1 MKEHSPFSSTYTITI
16 KNKCSISIAKINKY
30 FIFPFLSPIFIF
42 IREILLE
49 YAKGKTSGVRK
60 ILQYEFNDG
69 LMHSSCILLYLV
81 ECIRTGKEKKIKNKF
96 LRKIS
101 KLSSHSISKNKC
113 KIFFFFFFIAIGYN
127 NYISSKMLLKGKTI
141 FEIRIY
147 HVIFNT
153 IFCKIILGYEIYK
166 HQLLSLIL
174 ILIGWAFISVPIFV
188 KLTIGDIYYNVLF
201 FFGAIFYPLY
211 LVLLKYIIE
220 NYYISVYLDMF
231 FIGVIL
237 LIISSFLT
245 IGNSFMNYS
254 NFSDLFNIFD
264 FAKDKLLI
272 FLAFA
277 SGTIV
282 KFIFC
287 IIIQNFSPNIFV
299 LTNVI
304 SSIITW
310 IYNIGYK
317 RKPEK
322 TMYIIFL
329 SIGYFIILIS
339 CLIYNEII
347 ILNFCK
353 LNENTNF
360 NINERLEIDK
370 KLADFLSSKEYDDIG
385 DYYIPHKNM
394 EDSSSSKNSKD
405 SKESKISIQ
414 NQGMIIN

>member
-1 MKEHSPFSSTYTITI
+1 MEESFPKQKKYFSF
-16 KNKCSISIAKINKY
+16 AKINKY
-30 FIFPFLSPIFIF
+30 FIFPFISPIFIF
-42 IREILLE
+42 IRELLLE
-49 YAKGKTSGVRK
+49 YSKGKTSGIRK

-69 LMHSSCILLYLV
+69 LMHSSCILFY
-81 ECIRTGKEKKIKNKF
+81 IFIYFRTKTEKTKEENDYYKKIASNNIYSKKIRENKF
-96 LRKIS
+96 
-101 KLSSHSISKNKC
+101 
-113 KIFFFFFFIAIGYN
+113 KIFFIILTIAIGYN

-174 ILIGWAFISVPIFV
+174 ILIGWVFISIPVFI
-188 KLTIGDIYYNVLF
+188 KLTTDDIYYNVLF

-220 NYYISVYLDMF
+220 NYYISIYLDMF

-237 LIISSFLT
+237 LILSTVLT
-245 IGNSFMNYS
+245 IINSTLVYS
-254 NFSDLFNIFD
+254 DFSDLINIFD
-264 FAKDKLLI
+264 SAYNKILLFFA
-272 FLAFA
+272 FF

-287 IIIQNFSPNIFV
+287 IIIENFSPNIFV
-299 LTNVI
+299 LTNVT

-310 IYNIGYK
+310 IYNVGFK
-317 RKPEK
+317 KKPD
-322 TMYIIFL
+322 TTSNIICL

-339 CLIYNEII
+339 CFIYNEII
-347 ILNFCK
+347 ILNFFN

-360 NINERLEIDK
+360 NIKERNVNDRLLSENFAEIE
-370 KLADFLSSKEYDDIG
+370 LNDIG
-385 DYYIPHKNM
+385 DYYLKN
-394 EDSSSSKNSKD
+394 DSNDNRDTKGRKSD
-405 SKESKISIQ
+405 SF
-414 NQGMIIN
+414 

>member
-1 MKEHSPFSSTYTITI
+1 MEETFPKQKKYFSF
-16 KNKCSISIAKINKY
+16 AKINKY
-30 FIFPFLSPIFIF
+30 FIFPFISPIFIF
-42 IREILLE
+42 IRELLLE
-49 YAKGKTSGVRK
+49 YSKGKTSGIRK

-69 LMHSSCILLYLV
+69 LMHSSCILFY
-81 ECIRTGKEKKIKNKF
+81 IFIYFRTKTEKTKEENDYYKKIASNNIYSKKIRENKF
-96 LRKIS
+96 
-101 KLSSHSISKNKC
+101 
-113 KIFFFFFFIAIGYN
+113 KIFFIILTIAIGYN

-174 ILIGWAFISVPIFV
+174 ILIGWVFISIPVFI
-188 KLTIGDIYYNVLF
+188 KLTTDDIYYNVLF

-220 NYYISVYLDMF
+220 NYYISIYLDMF

-237 LIISSFLT
+237 LILSTVLT
-245 IGNSFMNYS
+245 IINSTFVYS
-254 NFSDLFNIFD
+254 DFSDLINIFD
-264 FAKDKLLI
+264 SAYNKILLFFA
-272 FLAFA
+272 FF

-287 IIIQNFSPNIFV
+287 IIIENFSPNIFV

-310 IYNIGYK
+310 IYNVGFK
-317 RKPEK
+317 KKPD
-322 TMYIIFL
+322 TTSNIICL

-339 CLIYNEII
+339 CFIYNEII
-347 ILNFCK
+347 ILNFFN

-360 NINERLEIDK
+360 NIKERNVNDRLLSENFAEIE
-370 KLADFLSSKEYDDIG
+370 LNDIG
-385 DYYIPHKNM
+385 DYYLKN
-394 EDSSSSKNSKD
+394 DSNDNRDTKGRKSD
-405 SKESKISIQ
+405 SF
-414 NQGMIIN
+414 

>member
-1 MKEHSPFSSTYTITI
+1 MKEHSLFSSTYTITI

-113 KIFFFFFFIAIGYN
+113 KIFFVILTIAIGYN

-231 FIGVIL
+231 FIGIIL

>member
-1 MKEHSPFSSTYTITI
+1 MEDIIHKKKKKYFSF
-16 KNKCSISIAKINKY
+16 AKINKY

-42 IREILLE
+42 IREVLLE
-49 YAKGKTSGVRK
+49 HAKGKTSGVRK

-69 LMHSSCILLYLV
+69 LMHSACILLYIV
-81 ECIRTGKEKKIKNKF
+81 YYFRTRRTKEENEIVKKYHTNKIGIYKF
-96 LRKIS
+96 K
-101 KLSSHSISKNKC
+101 KF
-113 KIFFFFFFIAIGYN
+113 KIFFLILTIAIGYN

-153 IFCKIILGYEIYK
+153 IFCKIILGYPIYR

-174 ILIGWAFISVPIFV
+174 ILIGWIFISIPIFI
-188 KLTIGDIYYNVLF
+188 KLTTNDIYYNVLF

-220 NYYISVYLDMF
+220 NYFISVYLDMF
-231 FIGVIL
+231 FIGVTL
-237 LIISSFLT
+237 LIISTILT
-245 IGNSFMNYS
+245 IINSAMVYS
-254 NFSDLFNIFD
+254 NMYDLINIFD
-264 FAKDKLLI
+264 FAYDKLLI

-282 KFIFC
+282 KYIFC
-287 IIIQNFSPNIFV
+287 VIIDKFSPNIFV

-310 IYNIGYK
+310 IYNVGYK
-317 RKPEK
+317 KKPE
-322 TMYIIFL
+322 TTPNLVCL

-347 ILNFCK
+347 VLHFCK
-353 LNENTNF
+353 LNQNTNVF
-360 NINERLEIDK
+360 IEGRIESDNNLIEQFDK
-370 KLADFLSSKEYDDIG
+370 KELNDIG
-385 DYYIPHKNM
+385 DYYIKD
-394 EDSSSSKNSKD
+394 ERSSEMSSRNSRNSSERKSD
-405 SKESKISIQ
+405 
-414 NQGMIIN
+414 

>member
-81 ECIRTGKEKKIKNKF
+81 ECIRTGKKKKIKNKF

-113 KIFFFFFFIAIGYN
+113 KIFFVILTIAIGYN

-231 FIGVIL
+231 FIGIIL

>member
-1 MKEHSPFSSTYTITI
+1 MEESFHKQKKYFSF
-16 KNKCSISIAKINKY
+16 AKINKY
-30 FIFPFLSPIFIF
+30 FIFPFISPIFIF
-42 IREILLE
+42 IRELLLE
-49 YAKGKTSGVRK
+49 YSKGKTSGIRK

-69 LMHSSCILLYLV
+69 LMHSSCILFY
-81 ECIRTGKEKKIKNKF
+81 IFIYFRTKTEKTKEENDYYKKIASNNIYSKKIRENKF
-96 LRKIS
+96 
-101 KLSSHSISKNKC
+101 
-113 KIFFFFFFIAIGYN
+113 KIFFIILTIAIGYN

-174 ILIGWAFISVPIFV
+174 ILIGWVFISIPVFI
-188 KLTIGDIYYNVLF
+188 KLTTDDIYYNVLF

-220 NYYISVYLDMF
+220 NYYISIYLDMF

-237 LIISSFLT
+237 LILSTVLT
-245 IGNSFMNYS
+245 IINSTFVYS
-254 NFSDLFNIFD
+254 DFSDLINIFD
-264 FAKDKLLI
+264 SAYNKILLFFA
-272 FLAFA
+272 FF

-287 IIIQNFSPNIFV
+287 IIIENFSPNIFV

-310 IYNIGYK
+310 IYNVGFK
-317 RKPEK
+317 KKPD
-322 TMYIIFL
+322 TTSNIICL

-339 CLIYNEII
+339 CFIYNEII
-347 ILNFCK
+347 ILNFFN

-360 NINERLEIDK
+360 NIKERNVNDRLLSENFAEIE
-370 KLADFLSSKEYDDIG
+370 LNDIG
-385 DYYIPHKNM
+385 DYYLKN
-394 EDSSSSKNSKD
+394 DSNDNRDTKGRKSD
-405 SKESKISIQ
+405 SF
-414 NQGMIIN
+414 

>member
-1 MKEHSPFSSTYTITI
+1 MKEHSPFSSTYTITL

-113 KIFFFFFFIAIGYN
+113 KIFFVILTIAIGYN

-231 FIGVIL
+231 FIGIIL

>member
-1 MKEHSPFSSTYTITI
+1 MEESFPKQKKYFSF
-16 KNKCSISIAKINKY
+16 AKINKY
-30 FIFPFLSPIFIF
+30 FIFPFISPIFIF
-42 IREILLE
+42 IRELLLE
-49 YAKGKTSGVRK
+49 YSKGKTSGIRK

-69 LMHSSCILLYLV
+69 LMHSSCILFY
-81 ECIRTGKEKKIKNKF
+81 IFIYFRTKTEKTKEENDYYKKIANNNVYSKKIRENKF
-96 LRKIS
+96 
-101 KLSSHSISKNKC
+101 
-113 KIFFFFFFIAIGYN
+113 KIFFIILTIAIGYN

-153 IFCKIILGYEIYK
+153 IFCKIILGYEIYR

-174 ILIGWAFISVPIFV
+174 ILIGWVFISIPVFI
-188 KLTIGDIYYNVLF
+188 KLTTDDIYYNVLF

-220 NYYISVYLDMF
+220 NYYISIYLDMF

-237 LIISSFLT
+237 LILSTVLT
-245 IGNSFMNYS
+245 IINSTFVYS
-254 NFSDLFNIFD
+254 DFSDLINIFD
-264 FAKDKLLI
+264 SAYNKILLFFA
-272 FLAFA
+272 FF

-287 IIIQNFSPNIFV
+287 IIIENFSPNIFV

-310 IYNIGYK
+310 IYNVGFK
-317 RKPEK
+317 KKPD
-322 TMYIIFL
+322 TTSNIICL

-339 CLIYNEII
+339 CFIYNEII
-347 ILNFCK
+347 ILNFFN

-360 NINERLEIDK
+360 NIKERNVNDRLLSENFAEIE
-370 KLADFLSSKEYDDIG
+370 LNDIG
-385 DYYIPHKNM
+385 DYYLKN
-394 EDSSSSKNSKD
+394 DSNDNRDTKGRKSD
-405 SKESKISIQ
+405 SF
-414 NQGMIIN
+414 

>member
-16 KNKCSISIAKINKY
+16 KNKCNISIAKINKY

-113 KIFFFFFFIAIGYN
+113 KIFFVILTIAIGYN

-231 FIGVIL
+231 FIGIIL

>member
-1 MKEHSPFSSTYTITI
+1 MEESFPKQKKYFSF
-16 KNKCSISIAKINKY
+16 AKINKY
-30 FIFPFLSPIFIF
+30 FIFPFISPIFIF
-42 IREILLE
+42 IRELLLE
-49 YAKGKTSGVRK
+49 YSKGKTSGIRK

-69 LMHSSCILLYLV
+69 LMHSSCILFY
-81 ECIRTGKEKKIKNKF
+81 IFIYFRTKTEKTKEENDYYKKIANNNIYSKKIRENKF
-96 LRKIS
+96 
-101 KLSSHSISKNKC
+101 
-113 KIFFFFFFIAIGYN
+113 KIFFIILTIAIGYN

-174 ILIGWAFISVPIFV
+174 ILIGWVFISIPVFI
-188 KLTIGDIYYNVLF
+188 KLTTDDIYYNVLF

-220 NYYISVYLDMF
+220 NYYISIYLDMF

-237 LIISSFLT
+237 LILSTVLT
-245 IGNSFMNYS
+245 IINSTFVYS
-254 NFSDLFNIFD
+254 DFSDLINIFD
-264 FAKDKLLI
+264 SAYNKILLFFA
-272 FLAFA
+272 FF

-287 IIIQNFSPNIFV
+287 IIIENFSPNIFV

-310 IYNIGYK
+310 IYNVGFK
-317 RKPEK
+317 KKPD
-322 TMYIIFL
+322 TTSNIICL

-339 CLIYNEII
+339 CFIYNEII
-347 ILNFCK
+347 ILNFFN

-360 NINERLEIDK
+360 NIKERNVNDRLLSENFAEIE
-370 KLADFLSSKEYDDIG
+370 LNDIG
-385 DYYIPHKNM
+385 DYYLKN
-394 EDSSSSKNSKD
+394 DSNDNRDTKGRKSD
-405 SKESKISIQ
+405 SF
-414 NQGMIIN
+414 

>member
-1 MKEHSPFSSTYTITI
+1 MNDNKSN
-16 KNKCSISIAKINKY
+16 KNKYFSFARINKY

-42 IREILLE
+42 IREVLLE

-113 KIFFFFFFIAIGYN
+113 KIFFVILTIAIGYN

-231 FIGVIL
+231 FIGIIL

-394 EDSSSSKNSKD
+394 ESSSSSKNSKD

>member
-81 ECIRTGKEKKIKNKF
+81 ECIRTGKGKKIKNKF

-113 KIFFFFFFIAIGYN
+113 KIFFVILTIAIGYN

>member
-1 MKEHSPFSSTYTITI
+1 MEESFPKQKKYFSF
-16 KNKCSISIAKINKY
+16 AKINKY
-30 FIFPFLSPIFIF
+30 FIFPFISPIFIF
-42 IREILLE
+42 IRELLLE
-49 YAKGKTSGVRK
+49 YSKGKTSGIRK

-69 LMHSSCILLYLV
+69 LMHSSCILFYIFIYFRTKT
-81 ECIRTGKEKKIKNKF
+81 EKTKEENDYYKKIENNNIYSKKIREKK
-96 LRKIS
+96 L
-101 KLSSHSISKNKC
+101 
-113 KIFFFFFFIAIGYN
+113 KIFFIILTIAIGYN

-174 ILIGWAFISVPIFV
+174 ILIGWVFISIPVFI
-188 KLTIGDIYYNVLF
+188 KLTTDDIYYNVLF

-220 NYYISVYLDMF
+220 NYYISIYLDMF

-237 LIISSFLT
+237 LILSTVLT
-245 IGNSFMNYS
+245 IINSTFVYS
-254 NFSDLFNIFD
+254 DFSDLINIFD
-264 FAKDKLLI
+264 SAYNKILLFFA
-272 FLAFA
+272 FF

-287 IIIQNFSPNIFV
+287 IIIENFSPNIFV

-310 IYNIGYK
+310 IYNVGFK
-317 RKPEK
+317 KKPD
-322 TMYIIFL
+322 TTSNIICL

-339 CLIYNEII
+339 CFIYNEII
-347 ILNFCK
+347 ILNFFN

-360 NINERLEIDK
+360 NIKERNVNDRLLSENFAEIE
-370 KLADFLSSKEYDDIG
+370 LNDIG
-385 DYYIPHKNM
+385 DYYLKN
-394 EDSSSSKNSKD
+394 DSNDNRDTKGRKSD
-405 SKESKISIQ
+405 SF
-414 NQGMIIN
+414 

>member
-81 ECIRTGKEKKIKNKF
+81 ECIRTGKKKKIKNKF

-113 KIFFFFFFIAIGYN
+113 KIFFVILTIAIGYN

-231 FIGVIL
+231 LIGIIL

>member
-113 KIFFFFFFIAIGYN
+113 KIFFVILTIAIGYN

-231 FIGVIL
+231 FIGIIL

>member
-1 MKEHSPFSSTYTITI
+1 MKEYSPFSSTYTITI
-16 KNKCSISIAKINKY
+16 KNKCSISTAKINKY

-113 KIFFFFFFIAIGYN
+113 KIFFVILTIAIGYN

-231 FIGVIL
+231 LIGIIL

-277 SGTIV
+277 
-282 KFIFC
+282 
-287 IIIQNFSPNIFV
+287 
-299 LTNVI
+299 
-304 SSIITW
+304 
-310 IYNIGYK
+310 
-317 RKPEK
+317 
-322 TMYIIFL
+322 
-329 SIGYFIILIS
+329 
-339 CLIYNEII
+339 
-347 ILNFCK
+347 
-353 LNENTNF
+353 
-360 NINERLEIDK
+360 
-370 KLADFLSSKEYDDIG
+370 
-385 DYYIPHKNM
+385 
-394 EDSSSSKNSKD
+394 
-405 SKESKISIQ
+405 
-414 NQGMIIN
+414 

>member
-113 KIFFFFFFIAIGYN
+113 KIFFVILTIAIGYN

-360 NINERLEIDK
+360 NINERLKIDK

>member
-16 KNKCSISIAKINKY
+16 KNKCSISTAKINKY

-113 KIFFFFFFIAIGYN
+113 KIFFVILTIAIGYN

>member
-113 KIFFFFFFIAIGYN
+113 KIFFVILTIAIGYN

-231 FIGVIL
+231 LIGIIL

>member
-1 MKEHSPFSSTYTITI
+1 MEESFPKQKKYFSF
-16 KNKCSISIAKINKY
+16 AKINKY
-30 FIFPFLSPIFIF
+30 FIFPFISPIFIF
-42 IREILLE
+42 IRELLLE
-49 YAKGKTSGVRK
+49 YSKGKTSGIRK

-69 LMHSSCILLYLV
+69 LMHSSCILFY
-81 ECIRTGKEKKIKNKF
+81 IFIYFRTKTEKTKEENDYYKKIASNNIYSKKIRENKF
-96 LRKIS
+96 
-101 KLSSHSISKNKC
+101 
-113 KIFFFFFFIAIGYN
+113 KIFFIILTIAIGYN

-174 ILIGWAFISVPIFV
+174 ILIGWVFISIPVFI
-188 KLTIGDIYYNVLF
+188 KLTTDDIYYNVLF

-220 NYYISVYLDMF
+220 NYYISIYLDMF

-237 LIISSFLT
+237 LILSTVLT
-245 IGNSFMNYS
+245 IINSTFVYS
-254 NFSDLFNIFD
+254 DFSDLINIFD
-264 FAKDKLLI
+264 SAYNKILLFFA
-272 FLAFA
+272 FF

-287 IIIQNFSPNIFV
+287 IIIENFSPNIFV

-310 IYNIGYK
+310 IYNVGFK
-317 RKPEK
+317 KKPD
-322 TMYIIFL
+322 TTSNIICL

-339 CLIYNEII
+339 CFIYNEII
-347 ILNFCK
+347 ILNFFN

-360 NINERLEIDK
+360 NIKERNVNDKLLSENFAEIE
-370 KLADFLSSKEYDDIG
+370 LNDIG
-385 DYYIPHKNM
+385 DYYLKN
-394 EDSSSSKNSKD
+394 DSNDNRDTKGRKSD
-405 SKESKISIQ
+405 SF
-414 NQGMIIN
+414 

>member
-1 MKEHSPFSSTYTITI
+1 MEEAFPKQKKYFSF
-16 KNKCSISIAKINKY
+16 AKINKY
-30 FIFPFLSPIFIF
+30 FIFPFISPIFIF
-42 IREILLE
+42 IRELLLE
-49 YAKGKTSGVRK
+49 YSKGKTSGIRK

-69 LMHSSCILLYLV
+69 LMHSSCILFY
-81 ECIRTGKEKKIKNKF
+81 IFIYFRTKTEKTKEENDYYKKIANNNVYSKKIRENKF
-96 LRKIS
+96 
-101 KLSSHSISKNKC
+101 
-113 KIFFFFFFIAIGYN
+113 KIFFIILTIAIGYN

-153 IFCKIILGYEIYK
+153 IFCKIILGYEVYR

-174 ILIGWAFISVPIFV
+174 ILIGWVFISIPVFI
-188 KLTIGDIYYNVLF
+188 KLTTDDIYYNILF

-220 NYYISVYLDMF
+220 NYYISIYLDMF

-237 LIISSFLT
+237 LILSTVLT
-245 IGNSFMNYS
+245 IINSTLVYS
-254 NFSDLFNIFD
+254 DFSDLINIFD
-264 FAKDKLLI
+264 SAYNKILLFFA
-272 FLAFA
+272 FF

-287 IIIQNFSPNIFV
+287 IIIENFSPNIFV

-310 IYNIGYK
+310 IYNVGFK
-317 RKPEK
+317 KKPD
-322 TMYIIFL
+322 TTSNIICL

-339 CLIYNEII
+339 CFIYNEII
-347 ILNFCK
+347 ILNFFN

-360 NINERLEIDK
+360 NIKERNVNDRLLSENFAEIE
-370 KLADFLSSKEYDDIG
+370 LNDIG
-385 DYYIPHKNM
+385 DYYLKN
-394 EDSSSSKNSKD
+394 DSNDNRDTKGRKSD
-405 SKESKISIQ
+405 SF
-414 NQGMIIN
+414 

>member
-1 MKEHSPFSSTYTITI
+1 MEESFPKQKKYFSF
-16 KNKCSISIAKINKY
+16 AKINKY
-30 FIFPFLSPIFIF
+30 FIFPFISPIFIF
-42 IREILLE
+42 IRELLLE
-49 YAKGKTSGVRK
+49 YSKGKTSGIRK

-69 LMHSSCILLYLV
+69 LMHISCILLYIITYFRTKTKKAKEGNDYYLKKLTNIYSKI
-81 ECIRTGKEKKIKNKF
+81 IRENKF
-96 LRKIS
+96 
-101 KLSSHSISKNKC
+101 
-113 KIFFFFFFIAIGYN
+113 KIFFIILTIAIRYN

-153 IFCKIILGYEIYK
+153 IFCKIILGYEIYR

-174 ILIGWAFISVPIFV
+174 ILIGWVFISVPVFI
-188 KLTIGDIYYNVLF
+188 KLTTDDIYYNVLF

-220 NYYISVYLDMF
+220 NYYISIYLDMF

-237 LIISSFLT
+237 LILSTVLT
-245 IGNSFMNYS
+245 MINSTLVYS
-254 NFSDLFNIFD
+254 DFSDLINIFD
-264 FAKDKLLI
+264 SAYNKILLFFA
-272 FLAFA
+272 FF

-287 IIIQNFSPNIFV
+287 IIIENFSPNIFV

-310 IYNIGYK
+310 IYNVGFK
-317 RKPEK
+317 KKPD
-322 TMYIIFL
+322 TTSNIICL

-339 CLIYNEII
+339 CFIYNEII
-347 ILNFCK
+347 ILNFFN

-360 NINERLEIDK
+360 NIKERNVNDRLLSENFAEIE
-370 KLADFLSSKEYDDIG
+370 LNDIG
-385 DYYIPHKNM
+385 DYYLKN
-394 EDSSSSKNSKD
+394 DSNDNRDTKGRKSD
-405 SKESKISIQ
+405 SF
-414 NQGMIIN
+414 

>member
-1 MKEHSPFSSTYTITI
+1 MEEAFPKQKKYFSF
-16 KNKCSISIAKINKY
+16 AKINKY
-30 FIFPFLSPIFIF
+30 FIFPFISPIFIF
-42 IREILLE
+42 IRELLLE
-49 YAKGKTSGVRK
+49 YSKGKTSGIRK

-69 LMHSSCILLYLV
+69 LMHSSCILFY
-81 ECIRTGKEKKIKNKF
+81 IFIYFRTKTEKTKEENDYYKKIASNNIYSKKIRENKF
-96 LRKIS
+96 
-101 KLSSHSISKNKC
+101 
-113 KIFFFFFFIAIGYN
+113 KIFFIILTIAIGYN

-174 ILIGWAFISVPIFV
+174 ILIGWVFISIPVFI
-188 KLTIGDIYYNVLF
+188 KLTTDDIYYNVLF

-220 NYYISVYLDMF
+220 NYYISIYLDMF
-231 FIGVIL
+231 FIGAIL
-237 LIISSFLT
+237 LILSTVLT
-245 IGNSFMNYS
+245 IINSTFVYS
-254 NFSDLFNIFD
+254 DFSDLINIFD
-264 FAKDKLLI
+264 SAYNKILLFFA
-272 FLAFA
+272 FF

-287 IIIQNFSPNIFV
+287 IIIENFSPNIFV

-310 IYNIGYK
+310 IYNVGFK
-317 RKPEK
+317 KKPD
-322 TMYIIFL
+322 TTSNIICL

-339 CLIYNEII
+339 CFIYNEII
-347 ILNFCK
+347 ILNFFN

-360 NINERLEIDK
+360 NIKERNVNDRLLSENFAEIE
-370 KLADFLSSKEYDDIG
+370 LNDIG
-385 DYYIPHKNM
+385 DYYLKN
-394 EDSSSSKNSKD
+394 DSNDNRDTKGRKSD
-405 SKESKISIQ
+405 SF
-414 NQGMIIN
+414 

>member
-1 MKEHSPFSSTYTITI
+1 MEESFPKQKKYFSF
-16 KNKCSISIAKINKY
+16 AKINKY
-30 FIFPFLSPIFIF
+30 FIFPFISPIFIF
-42 IREILLE
+42 IRELLLE
-49 YAKGKTSGVRK
+49 YSKGKTSGIRK

-69 LMHSSCILLYLV
+69 LMHSSCILFY
-81 ECIRTGKEKKIKNKF
+81 IFIYFRTKTEKTKEENDYYKKIASNNIYSKKIRENKF
-96 LRKIS
+96 
-101 KLSSHSISKNKC
+101 
-113 KIFFFFFFIAIGYN
+113 KIFFIILTIAIGYN

-174 ILIGWAFISVPIFV
+174 ILIGWVFISIPVFI
-188 KLTIGDIYYNVLF
+188 KLTTDDIYYNVLF

-220 NYYISVYLDMF
+220 NYYISIYLDMF

-237 LIISSFLT
+237 LILSTVLT
-245 IGNSFMNYS
+245 MINSTFVYS
-254 NFSDLFNIFD
+254 DFSDLINIFD
-264 FAKDKLLI
+264 SAYNKILLFFA
-272 FLAFA
+272 FF

-287 IIIQNFSPNIFV
+287 IIIENFSPNIFV

-310 IYNIGYK
+310 IYSVGFKKKPDTTSNI
-317 RKPEK
+317 
-322 TMYIIFL
+322 ICL

-339 CLIYNEII
+339 CFIYNEII
-347 ILNFCK
+347 ILNFFN

-360 NINERLEIDK
+360 NIKERNVNDRLLSENFAEIE
-370 KLADFLSSKEYDDIG
+370 LNDIG
-385 DYYIPHKNM
+385 DYYLKN
-394 EDSSSSKNSKD
+394 DSNDNRDTKGRKSD
-405 SKESKISIQ
+405 SF
-414 NQGMIIN
+414 

>member
-1 MKEHSPFSSTYTITI
+1 MEESFPKQKKYFSF
-16 KNKCSISIAKINKY
+16 AKINKY
-30 FIFPFLSPIFIF
+30 FIFPFISPIFIF
-42 IREILLE
+42 IRELLLE
-49 YAKGKTSGVRK
+49 YSKGKTSGIRK

-69 LMHSSCILLYLV
+69 LMHSSCILFY
-81 ECIRTGKEKKIKNKF
+81 IFIYFRTKTEKTKEENDYYKKIANNNIYSKKIRENKF
-96 LRKIS
+96 
-101 KLSSHSISKNKC
+101 
-113 KIFFFFFFIAIGYN
+113 KIFFIILTIAIGYN

-174 ILIGWAFISVPIFV
+174 ILIGWVFISIPVFI
-188 KLTIGDIYYNVLF
+188 KLTTDDIYYNVLF

-220 NYYISVYLDMF
+220 NYYISIYLDMF

-237 LIISSFLT
+237 LILSTVLT
-245 IGNSFMNYS
+245 IINSTFVYS
-254 NFSDLFNIFD
+254 DFSDLINIFD
-264 FAKDKLLI
+264 SAYNKILLFFA
-272 FLAFA
+272 FF

-287 IIIQNFSPNIFV
+287 IIIENFSPNIFV

-310 IYNIGYK
+310 IYNVGFK
-317 RKPEK
+317 KK
-322 TMYIIFL
+322 HDTTSNIICL

-339 CLIYNEII
+339 CFIYNEII
-347 ILNFCK
+347 ILNFFN

-360 NINERLEIDK
+360 NIKERNVNDRLLSENFAEIE
-370 KLADFLSSKEYDDIG
+370 LNDIG
-385 DYYIPHKNM
+385 DYYLKN
-394 EDSSSSKNSKD
+394 DSNDNRDTKGRKSD
-405 SKESKISIQ
+405 SF
-414 NQGMIIN
+414 

>member
-1 MKEHSPFSSTYTITI
+1 MKEHSPFSSTYTIAV
-16 KNKCSISIAKINKY
+16 KNKYSISIAKINKY
-30 FIFPFLSPIFIF
+30 FIFPFLSPIVIF

-81 ECIRTGKEKKIKNKF
+81 ECIRTGKKKKIKNKF

-113 KIFFFFFFIAIGYN
+113 KIFFVILTIAIGYN

-231 FIGVIL
+231 FIGIIL

-317 RKPEK
+317 RKPDK
-322 TMYIIFL
+322 TMNIIFL

-360 NINERLEIDK
+360 NINERLKIDK

-394 EDSSSSKNSKD
+394 ESSSSSKNSKD